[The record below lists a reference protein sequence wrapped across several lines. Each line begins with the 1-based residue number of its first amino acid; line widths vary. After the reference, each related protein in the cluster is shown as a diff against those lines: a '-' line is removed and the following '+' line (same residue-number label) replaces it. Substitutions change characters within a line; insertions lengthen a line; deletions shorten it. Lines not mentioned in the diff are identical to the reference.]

1 MSITAGWPCV
11 SVPVLSKT
19 TVSHCARRSIC
30 APLLMMMPARAEWV
44 IEASTEVGAA
54 TRMPVP

>member
-1 MSITAGWPCV
+1 MW
-11 SVPVLSKT
+11 
-19 TVSHCARRSIC
+19 
-30 APLLMMMPARAEWV
+30 APLLMMMPARAACV